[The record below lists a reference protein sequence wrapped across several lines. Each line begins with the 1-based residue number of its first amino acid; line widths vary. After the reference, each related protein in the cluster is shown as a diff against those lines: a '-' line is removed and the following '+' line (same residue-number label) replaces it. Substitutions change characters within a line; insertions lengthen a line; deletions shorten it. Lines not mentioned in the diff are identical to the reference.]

1 MNFVYVAEGKPLNSN
16 FMAAKNMIREISRL
30 NAQPRRIKTNSRA
43 FASTSR
49 LLEGTKPELPAFDP
63 SPAFRLTRSPNPSWK
78 TGQGLSNE
86 EINAKAWKKQEEEG
100 WETWDLKEMQPKCV
114 WVFRN

>member
-1 MNFVYVAEGKPLNSN
+1 MYVAEGKPLNSN
-16 FMAAKNMIREISRL
+16 FMVAKSMIREISRL

-43 FASTSR
+43 FVSTSR

-100 WETWDLKEMQPKCV
+100 WETWDLKEMQPKYVCI
-114 WVFRN
+114 FRD

>member
-1 MNFVYVAEGKPLNSN
+1 MYVAGGKPLNSN
-16 FMAAKNMIREISRL
+16 FMAAKSMIREISRL

-78 TGQGLSNE
+78 TGQGLPNE
-86 EINAKAWKKQEEEG
+86 EINAKAWRKQEEEG
-100 WETWDLKEMQPKCV
+100 WETWDLKEMQPKYVCI
-114 WVFRN
+114 FRD